1 MKIIYGMF
9 YITYMSHCEYLT
21 RSAIEYA
28 DEWGICIY
36 INDKRKIGIEHV
48 FGRLKTQKILAEQYC
63 NRGKRLRFNLITG
76 FYFRYFN

>member
-28 DEWGICIY
+28 DEWGDLHIY
-36 INDKRKIGIEHV
+36 
-48 FGRLKTQKILAEQYC
+48 
-63 NRGKRLRFNLITG
+63 
-76 FYFRYFN
+76 